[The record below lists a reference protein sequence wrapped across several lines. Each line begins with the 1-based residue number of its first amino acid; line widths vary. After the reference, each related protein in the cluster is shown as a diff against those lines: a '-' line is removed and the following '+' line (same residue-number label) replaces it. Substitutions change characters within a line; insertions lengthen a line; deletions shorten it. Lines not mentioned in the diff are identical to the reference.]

1 MPLFFSCSQTAV
13 VSTHFSLCFEARCSK
28 PELKHMPRLLPYN
41 SASFCLKTVCSL
53 LLIARRCSSDLMTL
67 HTWMMTPSALIALIS
82 ELQRNGHSSL
92 ESFVAAHF
100 AHYFSVIVSQSNS
113 TAECFLHRPQN
124 VPLLHGA
131 GRCIPIALYASFT
144 FAFSCS
150 LFVSN
155 I

>member
-28 PELKHMPRLLPYN
+28 PELKHMPWLLPYN

-53 LLIARRCSSDLMTL
+53 VLIAQRCSSDLMTL
-67 HTWMMTPSALIALIS
+67 HTWMVTPSALIALIS

-92 ESFVAAHF
+92 ESFVAAH
-100 AHYFSVIVSQSNS
+100 YFSVIVSQSS
-113 TAECFLHRPQN
+113 FTAKCFLHRLRN
-124 VPLLHGA
+124 VPLLHRA

-144 FAFSCS
+144 SLAFSCS